1 MLLSVPIAGSI
12 QAILFRL
19 FPRLT
24 HPTPPPF
31 LAVQGVPLDG
41 KESTKILQGDDS
53 VTAERQEAE
62 KVQS

>member
-1 MLLSVPIAGSI
+1 MLLSVPVAGSI

-24 HPTPPPF
+24 RPTPPPF
-31 LAVQGVPLDG
+31 LTVQGVPLDG
-41 KESTKILQGDDS
+41 KEASKILQGINS
-53 VTAERQEAE
+53 VTTENQDAE